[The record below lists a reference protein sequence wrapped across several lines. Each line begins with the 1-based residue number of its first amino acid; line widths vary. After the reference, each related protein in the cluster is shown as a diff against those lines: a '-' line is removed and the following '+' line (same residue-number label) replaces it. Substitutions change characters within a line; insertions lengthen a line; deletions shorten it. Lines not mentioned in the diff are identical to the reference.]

1 MNRDKNGFVIF
12 DDDFRREMMT
22 PKQFALS
29 NKHSDEFKKLLA
41 KRDSGEISEQEY
53 NKLTKEMDSRHSAE
67 YDALYSKKMKS
78 EKISESAN
86 FNSMLVANY

>member
-29 NKHSDEFKKLLA
+29 NKHSEEFKKLLA

-53 NKLTKEMDSRHSAE
+53 NKFTEKLDCKHESEYEKLYAE
-67 YDALYSKKMKS
+67 EHK
-78 EKISESAN
+78 EKISSN
-86 FNSMLVANY
+86 VDFNSMAVANF